1 MLAAL
6 LKPLG
11 ICASYL
17 NAKVLPVSDNNNLF
31 CRAKK
36 GYLLLNPFNLLLVFL
51 FHETWW
57 LYSLKGDDK
66 ILLHL

>member
-17 NAKVLPVSDNNNLF
+17 NAKVLPVSCNN
-31 CRAKK
+31 
-36 GYLLLNPFNLLLVFL
+36 Y
-51 FHETWW
+51 H
-57 LYSLKGDDK
+57 YM
-66 ILLHL
+66 